1 MTDFLYFILTF
12 IITIFLSKFIIPKL
26 KMIHINERIE
36 KSCIAKLHKHKIG
49 TPTMGGIIMIMS
61 LLVFLLLYYL
71 MYRTFLVQILVI
83 MCFGILGII
92 DDMMKLKQIRKDGL
106 SYKQKI
112 IGLIILSI
120 IVILYLRN
128 NIPDYSNTYI
138 PFLNSYLTINT
149 KLYDLL
155 IIVFILSVTNSANIT
170 DGLDGL
176 LSGIALIIF
185 IFFFIIS
192 IICNNQNIEILSIVF
207 VSITS
212 GFLIF
217 NKYPAKIF
225 MGNTGALLIGGAFSV
240 ISLSLKMPLIL
251 LIIAGI
257 CVFETL
263 SVIIQLTSKKYFNK
277 SVFKIAP
284 YHHHL
289 QKCDFKEKNIVYMF
303 WIITIV
309 LCIIGYYSVGGI
321 Q

>member
-1 MTDFLYFILTF
+1 MTDFLFFILLFLT
-12 IITIFLSKFIIPKL
+12 TIFLSKFIIPKL
-26 KMIHINERIE
+26 RLIHINERIE
-36 KSCIAKLHKHKIG
+36 KSCIAKLHKDKIG
-49 TPTMGGIIMIMS
+49 TPTMGDIIMIMS
-61 LLVFLLLYYL
+61 LLIFLLLYYL
-71 MYRTFLVQILVI
+71 IYKIFLVQILVI
-83 MCFGILGII
+83 ICFGFLGII

-112 IGLIILSI
+112 MGQVILSI

-128 NIPDYSNTYI
+128 NIHDYNSTYI
-138 PFLNSYLTINT
+138 PFFNSYLTINT

-155 IIVFILSVTNSANIT
+155 VIVFILSVTNSTNIT

-176 LSGIALIIF
+176 SSGIAIIIF
-185 IFFFIIS
+185 VFFYIIS
-192 IICNNQNIEILSIVF
+192 SICNNYNIEILSLIF

-212 GFLIF
+212 GFLFF

-240 ISLSLKMPLIL
+240 ISLSLKIPLIL

-289 QKCDFKEKNIVYMF
+289 QKCDFKEKSIVYMF
-303 WIITIV
+303 WIITII
-309 LCIIGYYSVGGI
+309 LCIIGFYSIGGI